1 MKTLIYFTKQLA
13 YMLVAS
19 SASIAIAAPVDLSKL
34 PLLAP
39 GDISFTNNSDTKF
52 WFVAEPQGCVNRVV
66 EVDPNATVHIRCAN
80 AKSIKVLIRTSLSD
94 GKIKESTREYPSS
107 AHYMLGIETDNTP
120 KFLDIRYR
128 GR

>member
-13 YMLVAS
+13 HMLIAS

-52 WFVAEPQGCVNRVV
+52 WFVAEPQGCSNRVV
-66 EVDPNATVHIRCAN
+66 EVEANQTVHIRCPN
-80 AKSIKVLIRTSLSD
+80 AKSIKITIRATLSD
-94 GKIKESTREYPSS
+94 GKLTESSRDYPSS
-107 AHYMLGIETDNTP
+107 AHYMLGIEADNSP
-120 KFLDIRYR
+120 KFLDVRYR